1 MRTPAGSIPAA
12 GLAAAPRTTKTV
24 QRRERPQRGLHI
36 MLAGLIGALV
46 LLISGCGRDAQ
57 TLQPY
62 TQAMGVNADVGRDP
76 TVKVRNLLIVSR
88 QDGQGFLSA
97 SLISTGPD
105 ALVGVAGVAIER
117 DATAGAP
124 LEANLTAPIPLEPGD
139 LVVLTERPVI
149 RVSSPDLRAGAMARV
164 VLQFDKAGELEILVP
179 IYRSQDEL
187 ETISPIPES
196 LPTCTTP
203 KRRS

>member
-1 MRTPAGSIPAA
+1 M
-12 GLAAAPRTTKTV
+12 LAALV
-24 QRRERPQRGLHI
+24 
-36 MLAGLIGALV
+36 GALV

-97 SLISTGPD
+97 SLISTRPD

-149 RVSSPDLRAGAMARV
+149 RVTSPDLRAGAMARG
-164 VLQFDKAGELEILVP
+164 VLQFDKARELEILVP

-187 ETISPIPES
+187 ETISPIPRVAANVHNPQAKE
-196 LPTCTTP
+196 LRHP
-203 KRRS
+203 